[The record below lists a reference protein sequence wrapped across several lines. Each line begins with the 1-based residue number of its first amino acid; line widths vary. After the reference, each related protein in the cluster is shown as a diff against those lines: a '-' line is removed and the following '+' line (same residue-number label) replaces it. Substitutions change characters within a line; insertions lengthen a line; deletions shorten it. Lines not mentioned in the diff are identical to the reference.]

1 MSDIFS
7 WLGSFVVTHLSAEFP
22 DIIPVSDNDSD
33 GCLYVSS
40 LPCHFYDTMLSV
52 VRACVR

>member
-1 MSDIFS
+1 MSDEFS

-22 DIIPVSDNDSD
+22 DLIPVSDKDSD

-40 LPCHFYDTMLSV
+40 SPCHFYDTMLSV